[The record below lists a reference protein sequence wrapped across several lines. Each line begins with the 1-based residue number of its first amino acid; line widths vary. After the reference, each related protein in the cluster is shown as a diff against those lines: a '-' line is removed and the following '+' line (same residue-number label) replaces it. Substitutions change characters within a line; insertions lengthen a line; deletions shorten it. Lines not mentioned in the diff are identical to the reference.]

1 MDNATMLSIA
11 EQNQI
16 QLFNN
21 GLIMADRFINKNY
34 LINISEQRV
43 VPLSEGEKGTNSIRL
58 LKVVKLV
65 YDKEENINDKLI
77 SVYSALQNVNSTA
90 LLLIC
95 GSGKE
100 ITFYLGVRSDTDAPI
115 AAKILEKSFL
125 GNFPG
130 SELESMKNTEIT
142 QVIESVTKTG
152 YNNTS
157 KNVSCVTVI
166 PSMRDE
172 DKDKFVQGIEKFID
186 TMQGENFT
194 AILIAKPVPKE
205 ELERRKR
212 GFEELY
218 SSLSPHIKTSLAYG
232 VNYSKAVTNGMF
244 ENFSHSVN
252 NSVSNT
258 TGTNSSN
265 NVSNT
270 VGTNQGQSMNMAG
283 FGMNR
288 GTTNSTTNGYSSGS
302 SWSKSVTSGTADT
315 VGSGTNKSDT
325 ETTGD
330 SRTMTV
336 EHQNK
341 SVAVMLEK
349 IDEQLERI
357 KACEAF
363 GVWECAA
370 YFVADDI
377 QTSVVA
383 ANSYKALMLGDETDV
398 ENSFVNVW
406 GIKTQYNTSSVLEYV
421 KYGMHPL
428 IEIKPEQGYDQQY
441 VTPGNFISGKE
452 LPLLMGLPQKSVTG
466 LTVSSIAEFGRNV
479 FIQNK
484 RGDGRSIRL
493 GRVYHMGNTE
503 ESVVNLDLD
512 SFTKHCFI
520 TGSTG
525 SGKSNTTYGLL
536 EKFLQNNIPFLV
548 IEPAKGEYKEA
559 FGNVPNI
566 NIFST
571 NPLIGQMLK
580 LNPFKFDLN
589 IHILEHLDRLIEI
602 FNACWEM
609 YAAMPALL
617 KDAVEKIYV
626 DKGWDLLNSVYLKEG
641 EPEFPTFSDL
651 MVTLPNIINNSGYS
665 SDTKGDYIGAL
676 VTRVTSLTNGI
687 SGQIFCDC
695 YDIPDNTLFDEN
707 TIVDLSRVGSTETKS
722 LIMGILVLKLSEYR
736 MAQRV
741 EFEKNST
748 QSVLNSGLTH
758 VTVLEE
764 AHNLLKRTTPGSG
777 STVVAKS
784 VEMICNSIAEMRTYG
799 EGFIIVDQS
808 PTAVDI
814 AAIKNTN
821 TKILMRLPEKGDCEA
836 VGNSAGLND
845 DQVREMSKLGMGI
858 AVVMQNDW
866 LEAVLTH
873 IDRFSDNYSKK
884 IPMASYNSMKA
895 MKGMIVK
902 ELMQQYIKDRKMD
915 LRRILEIIDRLNVD
929 PYKKKEM
936 VCCMTYTVNRLER
949 AQNEKNRGI
958 DFFCQTLLNV
968 SGAKNLFDIME
979 PMIKKA
985 DNDSEKKYVDSSL
998 KKWKGEFKKELKKY
1012 INLPDEFNETIVKY
1026 LVHAQKIEAGAIDYA
1041 EIYHELYP
1049 KNAK

>member
-43 VPLSEGEKGTNSIRL
+43 VPLSEREKGTNTIRL

-100 ITFYLGVRSDTDAPI
+100 ITLYLGVRSDTDAPI

-130 SELESMKNTEIT
+130 SELESMKNAEIT

-252 NSVSNT
+252 NSISNT

-270 VGTNQGQSMNMAG
+270 VGSNHGQNMNIPG
-283 FGMNR
+283 FGTNR

-330 SRTMTV
+330 SRTITV

-383 ANSYKALMLGDETDV
+383 ANSYKALMIGDETDV

-406 GIKTQYNTSSVLEYV
+406 GIKTQFNTSSVLEYV

-441 VTPGNFISGKE
+441 VTPGNYISGKE

-525 SGKSNTTYGLL
+525 SGKSGC
-536 EKFLQNNIPFLV
+536 I
-548 IEPAKGEYKEA
+548 
-559 FGNVPNI
+559 
-566 NIFST
+566 
-571 NPLIGQMLK
+571 
-580 LNPFKFDLN
+580 
-589 IHILEHLDRLIEI
+589 
-602 FNACWEM
+602 
-609 YAAMPALL
+609 
-617 KDAVEKIYV
+617 
-626 DKGWDLLNSVYLKEG
+626 
-641 EPEFPTFSDL
+641 
-651 MVTLPNIINNSGYS
+651 
-665 SDTKGDYIGAL
+665 
-676 VTRVTSLTNGI
+676 
-687 SGQIFCDC
+687 
-695 YDIPDNTLFDEN
+695 N
-707 TIVDLSRVGSTETKS
+707 TI
-722 LIMGILVLKLSEYR
+722 IMSILYR
-736 MAQRV
+736 A
-741 EFEKNST
+741 T
-748 QSVLNSGLTH
+748 
-758 VTVLEE
+758 
-764 AHNLLKRTTPGSG
+764 
-777 STVVAKS
+777 
-784 VEMICNSIAEMRTYG
+784 
-799 EGFIIVDQS
+799 
-808 PTAVDI
+808 
-814 AAIKNTN
+814 
-821 TKILMRLPEKGDCEA
+821 
-836 VGNSAGLND
+836 
-845 DQVREMSKLGMGI
+845 
-858 AVVMQNDW
+858 
-866 LEAVLTH
+866 
-873 IDRFSDNYSKK
+873 
-884 IPMASYNSMKA
+884 
-895 MKGMIVK
+895 
-902 ELMQQYIKDRKMD
+902 
-915 LRRILEIIDRLNVD
+915 
-929 PYKKKEM
+929 
-936 VCCMTYTVNRLER
+936 
-949 AQNEKNRGI
+949 
-958 DFFCQTLLNV
+958 
-968 SGAKNLFDIME
+968 
-979 PMIKKA
+979 
-985 DNDSEKKYVDSSL
+985 
-998 KKWKGEFKKELKKY
+998 
-1012 INLPDEFNETIVKY
+1012 PDEV
-1026 LVHAQKIEAGAIDYA
+1026 
-1041 EIYHELYP
+1041 
-1049 KNAK
+1049 